1 VETKTAIGK
10 EVIVDPT
17 DANEDLTAE
26 MLSATEVLIYENATK
41 RLDALRAKIRAA
53 GIKPVARDSGV
64 SRSEIQAIV
73 NEGTIPHRVTIER
86 LETALE
92 TPRELGALGPNVSSR
107 RSVESPGEQRK

>member
-17 DANEDLTAE
+17 DADGDLTAE

-53 GIKPVARDSGV
+53 GIKPVARDSAV

-73 NEGTIPHRVTIER
+73 NEGKSPHKATIAK
-86 LETALE
+86 LDAALE
-92 TPRELGALGPNVSSR
+92 R
-107 RSVESPGEQRK
+107 PGN